1 MTTTTDAVF
10 RISHVFKAPRAKVW
24 AAWTQ
29 PDELARW
36 FGPKGCDTTL
46 IEYDLRPGGAWFAR
60 MDMQGAPPM
69 YGRFI
74 FREVDAPSRL
84 QWVHGFSDDARNRN
98 RAPFPGAAPGRWR
111 CSPRSLVPIML
122 AERRSRLLLNRSM
135 RAKTSVTPSSPIWI
149 RCKAAGPVP
158 SSSWTNCW
166 AKPHRIQMVPNA
178 LPLMGEGYARLLAK
192 GRRRC

>member
-84 QWVHGFSDDARNRN
+84 QWVHGFSDEAGNRI
-98 RAPFPGAAPGRWR
+98 RAPFPGSAWP
-111 CSPRSLVPIML
+111 LEML
-122 AERRSRLLLNRSM
+122 TTVTFADHAGGTQVTLTFEPLDASEDERDTFIANLDSMQGGWSGSFQQLDELL
-135 RAKTSVTPSSPIWI
+135 
-149 RCKAAGPVP
+149 G
-158 SSSWTNCW
+158 
-166 AKPHRIQMVPNA
+166 
-178 LPLMGEGYARLLAK
+178 
-192 GRRRC
+192 